1 MAAIA
6 KPISNSPSLDFPLML
21 SYPRRAAVL
30 LSLGLWL
37 CSPASVADECRREPA
52 GLPDAA
58 IVSIRA
64 TGDIVIGSDF
74 PVSHYP
80 PGFEQRVEATLRQTL
95 GQADVIFGNFEGAL
109 TTHNRS
115 PKLRSGSPYVFAFR
129 MPPHFAPMLRRSGFN
144 ILNIANNHSYDF
156 GEKGFNDTLAYFAQA
171 GIETIGELDKIV
183 VMRVKDVRVAWVGF
197 NYSIRHN
204 DMHDLA
210 RLEKLVRAAK
220 DKADLV
226 VVSIQAGAEGN
237 NALRV
242 VNREEIFLGER
253 RGNVFAFARRSVDL
267 GADLVIG
274 HGPHVLR
281 GMECY
286 KGKLIAYSLG
296 NFVGYN
302 ALSIKK
308 ATAISAVLEVRLGK
322 NGRTLGYDMIPVRFN
337 EERLPEVDAE
347 QLARYLINDL
357 SRLSPLNGSV
367 QLPVAEEGR
376 TRYQNWA
383 YSAGITPQL
392 VERRKPAPAKRINRS
407 VEKKTTAP

>member
-1 MAAIA
+1 M
-6 KPISNSPSLDFPLML
+6 KRTNSRLAELL
-21 SYPRRAAVL
+21 LL
-30 LSLGLWL
+30 LSMIPLL
-37 CSPASVADECRREPA
+37 SAFASIEGECRRDPA
-52 GLPDAA
+52 GLPDGA
-58 IVSIRA
+58 IISIRA
-64 TGDIVIGSDF
+64 VGDIVIGSNF
-74 PVSHYP
+74 PVSNYP

-95 GQADVIFGNFEGAL
+95 GQADVIFGNLEGAL
-109 TTHNRS
+109 TTYNRS
-115 PKLRSGSPYVFAFR
+115 SKIRSKSPYLFAFR
-129 MPPHFAPMLRRSGFN
+129 MPPRFASMLRRSGFD

-156 GEKGFNDTLAYFAQA
+156 GERGFNDTLTWLAQA
-171 GIETIGELDKIV
+171 GIETVGELDKIV
-183 VMRVKDVRVAWVGF
+183 IMNVRDVRVAWVGF
-197 NYSIRHN
+197 NYSVRHN
-204 DMHDLA
+204 DMHDLV
-210 RLEKLVRAAK
+210 RLKKLVRAAK

-237 NALRV
+237 DALRV

-281 GMECY
+281 SMECY

-302 ALSIKK
+302 ALSISR

-322 NGRTLGYDMIPVRFN
+322 NGQTLGFDVIPVRFN
-337 EERLPEVDAE
+337 KERLPEVDAE

-357 SRLSPLNGSV
+357 SRLSPLNRSV
-367 QLPVAEEGR
+367 QLPVPEEGR
-376 TRYQNWA
+376 DRYRSWA

-392 VERRKPAPAKRINRS
+392 AASHKLAPTIRINGS
-407 VEKKTTAP
+407 VKK

>member
-1 MAAIA
+1 M
-6 KPISNSPSLDFPLML
+6 P
-21 SYPRRAAVL
+21 L
-30 LSLGLWL
+30 LSFRAPVLFTLLWL
-37 CSPASVADECRREPA
+37 SLPALSDAPDECHREPD
-52 GLPDAA
+52 GLRDAE

-64 TGDIVIGSDF
+64 TGDIVIGTDF

-80 PGFEQRVEATLRQTL
+80 PGFEARLENTLRATL

-115 PKLRSGSPYVFAFR
+115 PKLGSGSPYVFAFR
-129 MPPHFAPMLRRSGFN
+129 MPPHFAPMLRRSGFH

-156 GEKGFNDTLAYFAQA
+156 GEKGFNDTIAHLAQA
-171 GIETIGELDKIV
+171 GVETIGELDKIV
-183 VMRVKDVRVAWVGF
+183 VMRVKGVRIAWVGF

-204 DMHDLA
+204 GMHDGS
-210 RLEKLVRAAK
+210 RLEKLMREAK
-220 DKADLV
+220 GKADLV

-237 NALRV
+237 EALRV
-242 VNREEIFLGER
+242 VDREEIFLGER
-253 RGNVFAFARRSVDL
+253 RGNTFAFAHRAVDL

-286 KGKLIAYSLG
+286 KGKMIAYSLG

-308 ATAISAVLEVRLGK
+308 AAAISAVLEVRLGK
-322 NGRTLGYDMIPVRFN
+322 NGQTLGYDVIPVRFN

-357 SRLSPLNGSV
+357 SRLSPLNASV
-367 QLPVAEEGR
+367 QLLVPEDGR
-376 TRYQNWA
+376 ARYRAWA
-383 YSAGITPQL
+383 QAAGIMHQL
-392 VERRKPAPAKRINRS
+392 VERRKPVPVKRVNRN
-407 VEKKTTAP
+407 VPTQ